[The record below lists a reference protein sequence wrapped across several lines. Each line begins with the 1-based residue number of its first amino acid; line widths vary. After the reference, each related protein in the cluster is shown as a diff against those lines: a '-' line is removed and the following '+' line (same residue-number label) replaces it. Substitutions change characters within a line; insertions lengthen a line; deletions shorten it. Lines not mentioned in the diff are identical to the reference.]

1 MQSGAAQALTQIL
14 AGSDVA
20 AADAPVFAAHASVRA
35 VKSAWQ
41 SSGFEKIAQRPDAH
55 KNSTSAYNAL
65 EAMLEKLGY
74 SDVESDKVLV
84 AMRALTRD
92 RATGEA
98 RFEKV
103 TFCEFC
109 AHLAQLVGPPSL
121 AQYYVNDAVRRAG
134 V

>member
-1 MQSGAAQALTQIL
+1 MRSPTTSRCHRPGA
-14 AGSDVA
+14 D
-20 AADAPVFAAHASVRA
+20 
-35 VKSAWQ
+35 
-41 SSGFEKIAQRPDAH
+41 

-65 EAMLEKLGY
+65 ESMLEKLGY
-74 SDVESDKVLV
+74 SDVEADRVLM
-84 AMRALTRD
+84 ALRALTRD

-103 TFCEFC
+103 TFCEFV

-121 AQYYVNDAVRRAG
+121 AQYYVGDSVRRSS

>member
-1 MQSGAAQALTQIL
+1 MTPTTTTTITTTTTTHAR
-14 AGSDVA
+14 
-20 AADAPVFAAHASVRA
+20 APRAH
-35 VKSAWQ
+35 
-41 SSGFEKIAQRPDAH
+41 GRPAAH

-92 RATGEA
+92 RVTGEA

-121 AQYYVNDAVRRAG
+121 AQYYVNDAVRRAE